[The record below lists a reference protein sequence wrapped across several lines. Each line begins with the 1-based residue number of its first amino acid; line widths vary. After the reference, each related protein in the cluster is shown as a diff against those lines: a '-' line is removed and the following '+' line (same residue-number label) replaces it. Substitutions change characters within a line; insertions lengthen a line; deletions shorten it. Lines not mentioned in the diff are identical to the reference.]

1 MTLDAKK
8 NSNMLLLMSTIKNAP
23 CLQMDCDICYKTINK
38 KYFECGAPCGKV
50 FHIGCIEKMLEQIEE
65 TANEVDEDPNFRCC
79 YCRRGIDLANYGLQL
94 FAQELVNLHRG
105 SYDVY
110 DAIRRVNF
118 LIKNNKNPD
127 EDETFDYY
135 ELRDNAFIKKPKQPK
150 RQNLKPL
157 VRMPKQFR
165 IKQNIGGRRR

>member
-8 NSNMLLLMSTIKNAP
+8 MSNMLLMTTVGNAG
-23 CLQMDCDICYKTINK
+23 CTEMDCAICYKKINK
-38 KYFECGAPCGKV
+38 KYFECGAPCSKV
-50 FHIGCIEKMLEQIEE
+50 FHTGCIEKMLLQIEE

-79 YCRRGIDLANYGLQL
+79 YCRRGIDLDNYGLQL
-94 FAQELVNLHRG
+94 FAQELIELDRG

-110 DAIRRVNF
+110 DAISRIRF
-118 LIKNNKNPD
+118 LIKNNKKPD

-135 ELRDNAFIKKPKQPK
+135 ELRDKAFIKKPKQPK

-157 VRMPKQFR
+157 VRMPRPIR